1 MIANHNDTDPLARVV
16 AYHQASKHHLD
27 RYAPGP
33 GGLDWANQ
41 PDPFRRFAGAPQT
54 ELPLR
59 ADALA
64 TPFESVRRGERPAAY
79 PLERDALAILFE
91 LVLGLSAWKQQG
103 GSRWALRCNPSS
115 GNLHPTEGYL
125 ICAALPGLA
134 AGVHHYLSYD
144 HVLEQRATPDFPAWG
159 NELQGGVVLALTGIH
174 WREAWKYGLRAYRYC
189 QHDCGHA
196 IAAVAYAAA
205 AVGWQ
210 ARLLAGWGDAELA
223 ALLGLD
229 RRKDFADAEPESPEA
244 ALWVGP
250 ESPPMDLSPG
260 TLARGLAFTGRANRL
275 SCSEVAWPGIEDVA
289 RATQRPHLPHLPQSH
304 AFQAPSRPP
313 LAKSGCPAR
322 AATLIRQRR
331 SAVAF
336 DGATWLPADRWFGML
351 DALLPRPDVPPLDA
365 GPWSPRVHPLLFVHR
380 IAGVPPG
387 LYLLVREAEALAA
400 LRGALQGE
408 WAWTRIESA
417 PAHLPL
423 YRLTVG
429 DARGAARTIS
439 CHQDIAADSCFAVG
453 FLTRFADSLHGAP
466 WVYRE
471 LFWETGL
478 LGQILYLEAEAA
490 GVRATGI
497 GCFFDDALHR
507 LLGLDG
513 LAWQSL
519 YHFTVGGPVEDRR
532 VQTWPP
538 YAHRRR
544 DPSEKP
550 SDEGVP
556 GLRSQEAREGRR

>member
-1 MIANHNDTDPLARVV
+1 MKSKLSVSNSLARIV

-41 PDPFRRFAGAPQT
+41 PDPFRRYAGVPCV
-54 ELPLR
+54 ELPLQ
-59 ADALA
+59 ADALT
-64 TPFESVRRGERPAAY
+64 TPFAAVRRGDRPGAY
-79 PLERDALAILFE
+79 PLNRDALAILFE
-91 LVLGLSAWKQQG
+91 LSLGLSAWKQHA

-125 ICAALPGLA
+125 ICPALPDLTP
-134 AGVHHYLSYD
+134 GVHHYLSCD
-144 HVLEQRATPDFPAWG
+144 HVLEQRAAPSSTTWG
-159 NELQGGVVLALTGIH
+159 NELRGGVVVALTGIH

-205 AVGWQ
+205 ALGWRAQ
-210 ARLLAGWGDAELA
+210 LIPDWGDAELA

-229 RRKDFADAEPESPEA
+229 RVEDFADAEPESPEV

-250 ESPPMDLSPG
+250 EPLSAALSAH
-260 TLARGLAFTGRANRL
+260 TLAHGLSYTGRPNRL
-275 SCSEVAWPGIEDVA
+275 SHSQVDWPGIEEVD
-289 RATQRPHLPHLPQSH
+289 RAAHRPPTIPLSH
-304 AFQAPSRPP
+304 FQPPSRPP
-313 LAKSGCPAR
+313 LAEGDRPAS

-336 DGATWLPADRWFGML
+336 DGVTALPAERWFAML

-365 GPWSPRVHPLLFVHR
+365 WPWPPRVHPLLFAHR
-380 IAGVPPG
+380 IDGVAPG
-387 LYLLVREAEALAA
+387 LYLLVRQAEALVE
-400 LRGALQGE
+400 LRGAMHGN
-408 WAWTRIESA
+408 WAWSRVKPA
-417 PAHLPL
+417 PEHLPL
-423 YRLTVG
+423 YQLTVA
-429 DARGAARTIS
+429 DARDAARVIA

-453 FLTRFADSLHGAP
+453 FLTEFAGPLQSAP

-490 GVRATGI
+490 GIRATGI

-532 VQTWPP
+532 VQNLPP
-538 YAHRRR
+538 YAHLRR
-544 DPSEKP
+544 
-550 SDEGVP
+550 G
-556 GLRSQEAREGRR
+556 

>member
-1 MIANHNDTDPLARVV
+1 MKSHRIDSDPLAQVM

-41 PDPFRRFAGAPQT
+41 PDPFRRFAGAPRI
-54 ELPLR
+54 ELPLL
-59 ADALA
+59 ADTLQ
-64 TPFESVRRGERPAAY
+64 TSFESVRRGERPTAR
-79 PLERDALAILFE
+79 PLERDSLAILFE
-91 LVLGLSAWKQQG
+91 LALGLSAWKQQG

-125 ICAALPGLA
+125 VCPALPGLA
-134 AGVHHYLSYD
+134 AGVHHYLSHD
-144 HVLEQRATPDFPAWG
+144 HLLEQRAAPKSTDWG
-159 NELQGGVVLALTGIH
+159 SELRDGVIVALTGIH

-205 AVGWQ
+205 ALGWQ
-210 ARLLAGWGDAELA
+210 TRLLTSWGDTELA

-229 RRKDFADAEPESPEA
+229 RAEDFADAEPETPEI
-244 ALWVGP
+244 ALWVGSA
-250 ESPPMDLSPG
+250 SPPMDWSPEA
-260 TLARGLAFTGRANRL
+260 LIRGLTFITGRANRL
-275 SCSEVAWPGIEDVA
+275 SPSQRDWRDIEAVD
-289 RATQRPHLPHLPQSH
+289 RATHRPNALPSPVFQS
-304 AFQAPSRPP
+304 PSQPLRPESDCQISA
-313 LAKSGCPAR
+313 AK
-322 AATLIRQRR
+322 LIRQRR

-336 DGATWLPADRWFGML
+336 DGMTSLPAERWFEML
-351 DALLPRPDVPPLDA
+351 DALAPRRNVPPLDVW
-365 GPWSPRVHPLLFVHR
+365 PWSPRVHPLLFVHR
-380 IAGVPPG
+380 VSGIPSG
-387 LYLLVREAEALAA
+387 LYLLARTGEALAE
-400 LRGALQGE
+400 LRGALRGE
-408 WAWTRIESA
+408 WDWSRVEQA

-423 YRLTVG
+423 YRLTEG
-429 DARGAARTIS
+429 DAQEAARVIS
-439 CHQDIAADSCFAVG
+439 CHQDIAADCCFAVG
-453 FLTRFADSLHGAP
+453 FLTEFAGPLQGAP

-490 GVRATGI
+490 SIRATGI

-532 VQTWPP
+532 VQSLPP
-538 YAHRRR
+538 YAHLSRRE
-544 DPSEKP
+544 S
-550 SDEGVP
+550 GN
-556 GLRSQEAREGRR
+556 QN

>member
-1 MIANHNDTDPLARVV
+1 MAKAGKNHMTRNLIDSDPCAQIV

-33 GGLDWANQ
+33 GGLDWASQ
-41 PDPFRRFAGAPQT
+41 PDPFRRYLGTARI

-59 ADALA
+59 ADTLT
-64 TPFESVRRGERPAAY
+64 TPFEAVRRGKRPAAY
-79 PLERDALAILFE
+79 SLECDSLAILFE
-91 LVLGLSAWKQQG
+91 LSLGLSAWKQHH

-125 ICAALPGLA
+125 ICPALPGVA
-134 AGVHHYLSYD
+134 AGVHHYLSHD
-144 HVLEQRATPDFPAWG
+144 HVLEQRAAPNAATWG
-159 NELQGGVVLALTGIH
+159 NKLRGGVVLALTGIH

-196 IAAVAYAAA
+196 IAAITCAAA
-205 AVGWQ
+205 ALGWR
-210 ARLLAGWGDAELA
+210 ARVLTGWADDELA

-229 RRKDFADAEPESPEA
+229 RAGDFADAEPESPEV

-250 ESPPMDLSPG
+250 ELPPTDLSPSA
-260 TLARGLAFTGRANRL
+260 LARDLSFAGHANRL
-275 SCSEVAWPGIEDVA
+275 SPSQVDWAGIEDVD
-289 RATQRPHLPHLPQSH
+289 RAAH
-304 AFQAPSRPP
+304 RPP
-313 LAKSGCPAR
+313 AISSPTLQPPVYPPLIESGCLTS

-336 DGATWLPADRWFGML
+336 DGITTLAADRWLAML
-351 DALLPRPDVPPLDA
+351 DALLPRPDAPPLDSW
-365 GPWSPRVHPLLFVHR
+365 PWSPRVHPLLFAHR
-380 IAGVPPG
+380 IDGIAPG
-387 LYLLVREAEALAA
+387 LYLLARTAEALPA
-400 LRGALQGE
+400 LREALHGDWD
-408 WAWTRIESA
+408 WARVEQA

-423 YRLTVG
+423 YQLTLG
-429 DARGAARTIS
+429 DARDAARVIC

-453 FLTRFADSLHGAP
+453 FLTEFADPLENAP
-466 WVYRE
+466 WAYRE

-490 GVRATGI
+490 GIRATGI

-519 YHFTVGGPVEDRR
+519 YHFTVGGSVGDPR
-532 VQTWPP
+532 VQTLPP
-538 YAHRRR
+538 YIHLRR
-544 DPSEKP
+544 
-550 SDEGVP
+550 
-556 GLRSQEAREGRR
+556 A

>member
-1 MIANHNDTDPLARVV
+1 MKSDRTHSDPLARVI

-41 PDPFRRFAGAPQT
+41 PDPFRRFAGAPRV

-59 ADALA
+59 ADSLL
-64 TPFESVRRGERPAAY
+64 TSFESIRRGERPTTY

-91 LVLGLSAWKQQG
+91 LSLGLSAWKQHA

-125 ICAALPGLA
+125 VCAELPGLT

-144 HVLEQRATPDFPAWG
+144 HVLEQRAAPGSASWG
-159 NELQGGVVLALTGIH
+159 SELRGGVVVALTGIH

-205 AVGWQ
+205 ALGWRT
-210 ARLLAGWGDAELA
+210 RLLPGWGDDELA

-229 RRKDFADAEPESPEA
+229 RAEDFADAELESPEV

-250 ESPPMDLSPG
+250 EPPPAELSPS
-260 TLARGLAFTGRANRL
+260 TLARRLSFTGRANRL
-275 SCSEVAWPGIEDVA
+275 SHSQVDWPGIEDVD
-289 RATQRPHLPHLPQSH
+289 RAAHRPSAIPSP

-313 LAKSGCPAR
+313 LAESGCQAS

-336 DGATWLPADRWFGML
+336 DGATTLPAERWFGML
-351 DALLPRPDVPPLDA
+351 DALLPRPDVPPLA
-365 GPWSPRVHPLLFVHR
+365 AWPWSPRVHPLLFVHR
-380 IAGVPPG
+380 IDGVPPG
-387 LYLLVREAEALAA
+387 LYLLARKVEALAE
-400 LRGALQGE
+400 LRGAMQGE
-408 WAWTRIESA
+408 WTWSRVEQA
-417 PAHLPL
+417 PEHLPL

-429 DARGAARTIS
+429 DARDAARVIA

-453 FLTRFADSLHGAP
+453 FLTEFAGPLQGAP

-478 LGQILYLEAEAA
+478 LGQILYLEAEAV
-490 GVRATGI
+490 GLRATGI
-497 GCFFDDALHR
+497 GCFFDDAVHR

-513 LAWQSL
+513 LGWQSL

-532 VQTWPP
+532 VRSLPP
-538 YAHRRR
+538 YAHLRR
-544 DPSEKP
+544 S
-550 SDEGVP
+550 G
-556 GLRSQEAREGRR
+556 

>member
-1 MIANHNDTDPLARVV
+1 MKSNRIDTDPLARVI

-33 GGLDWANQ
+33 GGLDWASQ
-41 PDPFRRFAGAPQT
+41 PDPFRRYAGAPRI

-59 ADALA
+59 ADSLA
-64 TPFESVRRGERPAAY
+64 TSFEAVRRGERPAPH
-79 PLERDALAILFE
+79 PLERDAVATLFE
-91 LVLGLSAWKQQG
+91 LALGLSAWKQHA

-125 ICAALPGLA
+125 VCPALPGLT
-134 AGVHHYLSYD
+134 AGVHHYLSHD
-144 HVLEQRATPDFPAWG
+144 HVLEQRAAPSSATWG
-159 NELQGGVVLALTGIH
+159 SELRGGVVLALTGIH

-205 AVGWQ
+205 ALGWRT
-210 ARLLAGWGDAELA
+210 RLLSGWGDAELA

-229 RRKDFADAEPESPEA
+229 RAEDFADAEPESPEV

-250 ESPPMDLSPG
+250 EPPPADLS
-260 TLARGLAFTGRANRL
+260 LKELSDGLPFIGRANRL
-275 SCSEVAWPGIEDVA
+275 SHAQRDWRGIEDVD
-289 RATQRPHLPHLPQSH
+289 RAAHRPNAIPSL

-313 LAKSGCPAR
+313 LAESGCQAG

-336 DGATWLPADRWFGML
+336 DGVTTLPAERWFAML

-365 GPWSPRVHPLLFVHR
+365 WPWPPRVHPLLFVHR
-380 IAGVPPG
+380 IDGVAPG
-387 LYLLVREAEALAA
+387 LYLLVRNAEALAK
-400 LRGALQGE
+400 LREALQGE
-408 WAWTRIESA
+408 WEWLRVESA
-417 PAHLPL
+417 PEHLPL
-423 YRLTVG
+423 YRLAVG
-429 DARGAARTIS
+429 DARDAARMIS

-453 FLTRFADSLHGAP
+453 FLTEFAGSLQRAP
-466 WVYRE
+466 WIYRE

-490 GVRATGI
+490 GIRATGI

-513 LAWQSL
+513 LGWQSL

-532 VQTWPP
+532 VRSLPP
-538 YAHRRR
+538 YAHLRR
-544 DPSEKP
+544 S
-550 SDEGVP
+550 
-556 GLRSQEAREGRR
+556 

>member
-1 MIANHNDTDPLARVV
+1 MTPDRNEADRCAPII

-41 PDPFRRFAGAPQT
+41 PDPFRRYASAPRI

-59 ADALA
+59 ADTLP
-64 TPFESVRRGERPAAY
+64 TSFESVRRGERPAAY
-79 PLERDALAILFE
+79 PIECDSVAILFE
-91 LVLGLSAWKQQG
+91 LSLGLSAWKQQG

-125 ICAALPGLA
+125 ICAARPGLA
-134 AGVHHYLSYD
+134 AGVYHYRCHE
-144 HVLEQRATPDFPAWG
+144 HVLEQRATPGSTLWG
-159 NELQGGVVLALTGIH
+159 RELRGGVVLALTGIH

-189 QHDCGHA
+189 QHDGGHA
-196 IAAVAYAAA
+196 IAAIAYAAA
-205 AVGWQ
+205 ALGWRAQ
-210 ARLLAGWGDAELA
+210 LLSGWGDAELA

-229 RRKDFADAEPESPEA
+229 RREDFADAEPENPEV

-250 ESPPMDLSPG
+250 EPPPMGLSPG
-260 TLARGLAFTGRANRL
+260 ALARGLAFTGRANRL
-275 SCSEVAWPGIEDVA
+275 SDAQVQWPGIEAVA
-289 RATQRPHLPHLPQSH
+289 RAAQRPSTVPPP
-304 AFQAPSRPP
+304 AFQASSRPP
-313 LAKSGCPAR
+313 LAEAGCLAS

-336 DGATWLPADRWFGML
+336 DGVTRLPADRWFGML
-351 DALLPRPDVPPLDA
+351 DALLPRPAVPPLDA
-365 GPWSPRVHPLLFVHR
+365 WPWSPRVHPLLFVHR

-387 LYLLVREAEALAA
+387 LYLLIRDAEARAAWRAA
-400 LRGALQGE
+400 LHGD
-408 WAWTRIESA
+408 WTWSRVEQA

-423 YRLTVG
+423 YQLAAG
-429 DARGAARTIS
+429 DARDAARMMA

-453 FLTRFADSLHGAP
+453 FLARFADSLEGKP
-466 WVYRE
+466 WAYRE

-497 GCFFDDALHR
+497 GCFFDDAVHR

-544 DPSEKP
+544 D
-550 SDEGVP
+550 
-556 GLRSQEAREGRR
+556 RSG

>member
-1 MIANHNDTDPLARVV
+1 MTPDRDASDSLARIV

-41 PDPFRRFAGAPQT
+41 PDPFRRYPGASRS

-64 TPFESVRRGERPAAY
+64 TPFESMRRGERPAAY
-79 PLERDALAILFE
+79 PLERDALAMLFE
-91 LVLGLSAWKQQG
+91 LALGLSAWKQQG

-125 ICAALPGLA
+125 ICAVLPGLA
-134 AGVHHYLSYD
+134 AGVYHYLSHD

-159 NELQGGVVLALTGIH
+159 NELQGGVVVALTGIH

-189 QHDCGHA
+189 QHDGGHA

-210 ARLLAGWGDAELA
+210 TRLLAGWGDAELA

-229 RRKDFADAEPESPEA
+229 RMKDFADAEPESPEA

-250 ESPPMDLSPG
+250 ESPPMDLSPSK
-260 TLARGLAFTGRANRL
+260 LARGLAFTGRANRL
-275 SCSEVAWPGIEDVA
+275 SDSEVAWPGIEDVA
-289 RATQRPHLPHLPQSH
+289 RATHRPSATASPDFQPLP
-304 AFQAPSRPP
+304 RPP
-313 LAKSGCPAR
+313 LAESGCQAS

-331 SAVAF
+331 SGVAF
-336 DGATWLPADRWFGML
+336 DGVTTLPAQRWFGML

-365 GPWSPRVHPLLFVHR
+365 WPWSPRVHPLLFVHR

-387 LYLLVREAEALAA
+387 LYLLVRQAEALAELREA
-400 LRGALQGE
+400 LHGE
-408 WAWTRIESA
+408 WAWSKIEQA
-417 PAHLPL
+417 PEHLPL
-423 YRLTVG
+423 YRLTLG
-429 DARGAARTIS
+429 DARGAARLIS
-439 CHQDIAADSCFAVG
+439 CHQDIAADSCFAVS
-453 FLTRFADSLHGAP
+453 FLTRFADSLQGAP

-490 GVRATGI
+490 GIRATGI

-513 LAWQSL
+513 LAWQAL
-519 YHFTVGGPVEDRR
+519 YHFTVGGPVEDPR
-532 VQTWPP
+532 VRAFPP
-538 YAHRRR
+538 YAHLRRGQAGG
-544 DPSEKP
+544 
-550 SDEGVP
+550 SDRP
-556 GLRSQEAREGRR
+556 

>member
-1 MIANHNDTDPLARVV
+1 MKRKPSATDPTERVI

-41 PDPFRRFAGAPQT
+41 PDPFRRFAGAPHI

-59 ADALA
+59 ADTLA
-64 TPFESVRRGERPAAY
+64 TSFESVRRGERPTAY
-79 PLERDALAILFE
+79 PLERDALAILLE
-91 LVLGLSAWKQQG
+91 LSLGLSAWKQHG
-103 GSRWALRCNPSS
+103 GARWALRCNPSS

-125 ICAALPGLA
+125 VCPALPGLT
-134 AGVHHYLSYD
+134 AGVYHYRS
-144 HVLEQRATPDFPAWG
+144 HAHALEQRAAPSFATWG
-159 NELQGGVVLALTGIH
+159 SELRGGVVLALTGIH

-205 AVGWQ
+205 ALGWRT
-210 ARLLAGWGDAELA
+210 RLLSGWGDAELA

-229 RRKDFADAEPESPEA
+229 RAEDFADAELESPEV

-250 ESPPMDLSPG
+250 ESPPADLAPDA
-260 TLARGLAFTGRANRL
+260 LARGLSFAGRANRL
-275 SCSEVAWPGIEDVA
+275 SHDQRDWRGIEDVD
-289 RATQRPHLPHLPQSH
+289 RAAHRPNVISSP
-304 AFQAPSRPP
+304 AFQAPARPP
-313 LAKSGCPAR
+313 LAESGCRAS

-336 DGATWLPADRWFGML
+336 DGVTTLPAERWFGML
-351 DALLPRPDVPPLDA
+351 DALLPRPTAPPLDA
-365 GPWSPRVHPLLFVHR
+365 WPWPPRVHPLLFAHR
-380 IAGVPPG
+380 IDGVAPG
-387 LYLLVREAEALAA
+387 LYLLARNEGAEPE
-400 LRGALQGE
+400 LRKALQGE
-408 WAWTRIESA
+408 WKWARVESA

-423 YRLTVG
+423 YRLAVG
-429 DARGAARTIS
+429 DAREAAQTIS

-453 FLTRFADSLHGAP
+453 FLAEFAGPLQGAP

-490 GVRATGI
+490 GIRATGI
-497 GCFFDDALHR
+497 GCFFDDAMHR

-532 VQTWPP
+532 VQSLPP
-538 YAHRRR
+538 YAHLRR
-544 DPSEKP
+544 S
-550 SDEGVP
+550 
-556 GLRSQEAREGRR
+556 

>member
-1 MIANHNDTDPLARVV
+1 MTPDRDPSDSLARIV

-41 PDPFRRFAGAPQT
+41 PDPFRHYAGAPRS
-54 ELPLR
+54 ELSLR

-64 TPFESVRRGERPAAY
+64 TPFESVRRGERPTAY
-79 PLERDALAILFE
+79 PLERDALAMLFE
-91 LVLGLSAWKQQG
+91 LALGLSAWKQYG

-134 AGVHHYLSYD
+134 AGVHHYLSHD
-144 HVLEQRATPDFPAWG
+144 HVLEQRARPDFSAWG
-159 NELQGGVVLALTGIH
+159 NVLQGGVVVALTGIH

-196 IAAVAYAAA
+196 IAAVACAAA

-229 RRKDFADAEPESPEA
+229 RMKDFADAEPESPEA

-250 ESPPMDLSPG
+250 EPPPMGLSPRK
-260 TLARGLAFTGRANRL
+260 LARGLAFTGRPNRL
-275 SCSEVAWPGIEDVA
+275 SNSEVAWPGIEDVA
-289 RATQRPHLPHLPQSH
+289 RATHRPSAISSPD
-304 AFQAPSRPP
+304 FQTPPCPP
-313 LAKSGCPAR
+313 LAESGCQVS

-331 SAVAF
+331 SGVAF
-336 DGATWLPADRWFGML
+336 DGVTTLPAQRWFGML
-351 DALLPRPDVPPLDA
+351 DALLPRLDVPPLDTW
-365 GPWSPRVHPLLFVHR
+365 PWSPRVHPLLFVHR
-380 IAGVPPG
+380 IDGVPPG
-387 LYLLVREAEALAA
+387 LYLLVRKAEALAE

-408 WAWTRIESA
+408 WAWSKVEQA
-417 PAHLPL
+417 PKHLPL
-423 YRLTVG
+423 YRLALG
-429 DARGAARTIS
+429 DARGAARLIS
-439 CHQDIAADSCFAVG
+439 CHQDIAADSCFAVS
-453 FLTRFADSLHGAP
+453 FLARFADSLQGAP

-490 GVRATGI
+490 GIRATGI

-513 LAWQSL
+513 LAWQAL
-519 YHFTVGGPVEDRR
+519 YHFTVGGPVEDPR
-532 VQTWPP
+532 VQALPP
-538 YAHRRR
+538 YAHLRRGQSGGP
-544 DPSEKP
+544 D
-550 SDEGVP
+550 DGV
-556 GLRSQEAREGRR
+556 R